1 MIQQF
6 HFCDFIWRDL
16 NTDSKEYK
24 HAYVHCNIIYISQD
38 LEAAQ
43 LSIGRWVDKTTVV
56 HLHNGI
62 LLGHKK
68 EENFTLLTAWMDL
81 KSIML
86 CEIRQSEKT
95 NTTWFYSYVESNE
108 QTELTSKQTYRQRAG
123 WQLWGWGWGWIELK
137 RKRTHGPGHHCCDCS
152 GEGGAWRWKKVKGR

>member
-6 HFCDFIWRDL
+6 HFCEFIWRDL

-108 QTELTSKQTYRQRAG
+108 QTELTSKTD
-123 WQLWGWGWGWIELK
+123 L
-137 RKRTHGPGHHCCDCS
+137 
-152 GEGGAWRWKKVKGR
+152 